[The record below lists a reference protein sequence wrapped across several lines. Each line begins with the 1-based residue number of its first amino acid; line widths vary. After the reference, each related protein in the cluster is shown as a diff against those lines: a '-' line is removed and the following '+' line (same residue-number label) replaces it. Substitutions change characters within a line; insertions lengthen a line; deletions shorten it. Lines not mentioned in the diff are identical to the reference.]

1 MFAGD
6 LIYLSKNASLPI
18 TLKTREYE
26 VFTVVPVKEMS
37 NGAAFAPV
45 GLVKMFNSGGAIKD
59 LKYEM
64 EKEGSVEM
72 EVRGC
77 GIFGAYSSIRPKRI
91 QVDGKE
97 VEFEYE
103 EECGFIKFA
112 LQIPPKESYLW
123 SVVVQL

>member
-1 MFAGD
+1 M
-6 LIYLSKNASLPI
+6 K
-18 TLKTREYE
+18 E
-26 VFTVVPVKEMS
+26 VS

-45 GLVKMFNSGGAIKD
+45 GHIKMFNSGGAIKG
-59 LKYEM
+59 LKYET
-64 EKEGSVEM
+64 EGEGSVEM

-112 LQIPPKESYLW
+112 LEVPPKESYIW